1 MKLFC
6 KGESAKIVLD
16 GINDKAV
23 LIAAKDLQ
31 NNLRDMSGRSDG
43 FHIGREV
50 SKNAIIIRNVEQGE
64 AESYIVK
71 VEKDGVSISGSD
83 ILGTVYGIY
92 AFATH
97 CLGIDPMYHFTDLFP
112 SVQEEFTL
120 KEQVITSK
128 KKRTRFR
135 GWFIN
140 DEDLLSCFRPCGGQ
154 RAITYNQDFFKTV
167 ISPSVMA
174 IILETALRLEM
185 NMIIPSSFIDI
196 LNPAEED
203 IVRATTERGL
213 YISQHHQEPVGVAY
227 FAAENYI
234 NKHAPG
240 RAVSYVKEPEI
251 MEEIWRTYIQRWAK
265 YGDKVIWQ
273 LGLRGKGDKAVWR
286 TDAAASASSLQ
297 ERGTVISNA
306 IETQY
311 RMIAETLGHHK
322 FLSTST
328 LWMEGA
334 KLYDQGYLKL
344 PKGTIAVFSDIG
356 HTQLFSRDL
365 YQTRHIPGEKYGIY
379 YHAGFFREG
388 PHMAEGTDPEKMLY
402 CYQDAEHYDALE
414 YSILN
419 VGNIR
424 ELCFS
429 IKLNAEIVSCSPADF
444 DLDNFRDREFGRIYG
459 EMSEEVK
466 KLDKMYYKSIGDL
479 GSAYA
484 KQYIDLTDF
493 HYYEHGKVPFPSFP
507 LTDGTL
513 CTMGACWLHRLE
525 RVTTQVYTPDTEN
538 FKMIRTVLK
547 NCEAQY
553 SELLKQL
560 QALEIQISTTEKT
573 YYRFSQV
580 FRCYYMLQLTRWL
593 YALTNMLIGDKVE
606 ENRAVGV
613 GALNAILDARR
624 EFSNEKWDGWYDG
637 DYRLDIRELRN
648 YTAGFGLFVKEG
660 D

>member
-1 MKLFC
+1 MKIYD
-6 KGESAKIVLD
+6 EDYTIPIILD
-16 GINDKAV
+16 GVNDKAV
-23 LIAAKDLQ
+23 LIAAKDIQ
-31 NNLRDMSGRSDG
+31 NNLRQMSGKTDG
-43 FHIGREV
+43 FHIESEGTAH
-50 SKNAIIIRNVEQGE
+50 AIIIRNVGQGE

-71 VEKDGVSISGSD
+71 VEKDKVLISGSD
-83 ILGTVYGIY
+83 TLGTVYGIY
-92 AFATH
+92 AFATQ

-112 SVQEEFTL
+112 SVQGEFL
-120 KEQVITSK
+120 LDEQVITSK
-128 KKRTRFR
+128 QKSTRFR

-140 DEDLLSCFRPCGGQ
+140 DEDLLSCFRPCGGH

-185 NMIIPSSFIDI
+185 NMMIPSSFIDI

-227 FAAENYI
+227 FAAENYV

-240 RAVSYVKEPEI
+240 KAVSYVKEPDL

-286 TDAAASASSLQ
+286 TDAGASSRSLQ
-297 ERGTVISNA
+297 ERGTIISNA
-306 IETQY
+306 IATQY
-311 RMIAETLGHHK
+311 RIIAETLGHDR

-365 YQTRHIPGEKYGIY
+365 YQTGHIPGEKYGIY

-402 CYQDAEHYDALE
+402 CYRDAEHYEALE

-429 IKLNAEIVSCSPADF
+429 IKLNAAIVSGSPADF
-444 DLDNFRDREFGRIYG
+444 DLDKFKEQEFGRIYG
-459 EMSEEVK
+459 IMSEEVM
-466 KLDKMYYKSIGDL
+466 KLDQMYYKSIGDL

-484 KQYIDLTDF
+484 KEYIDLTDF
-493 HYYEHGKVPFPSFP
+493 HYYEHGEVPFPSFP

-513 CTMGACWLHRLE
+513 CNMGACWLHRLE
-525 RVTTQVYTPDTEN
+525 RVTAQVYTPDTEN
-538 FKMIRTVLK
+538 FKMIRDVLK
-547 NCEAQY
+547 NCEVQY
-553 SELLKQL
+553 SELLEKL
-560 QALEIQISTTEKT
+560 QMLETRIATAEKN

-580 FRCYYMLQLTRWL
+580 LRCYYMLHLTRWL
-593 YALTNMLIGDKVE
+593 NALTSMLMGQNVE

-613 GALNAILDARR
+613 GALNAILDTRS
-624 EFSNEKWDGWYDG
+624 EFSSGKWDGWYDG

-648 YTAGFGLFVKEG
+648 YTAGFRIRPNVR
-660 D
+660 